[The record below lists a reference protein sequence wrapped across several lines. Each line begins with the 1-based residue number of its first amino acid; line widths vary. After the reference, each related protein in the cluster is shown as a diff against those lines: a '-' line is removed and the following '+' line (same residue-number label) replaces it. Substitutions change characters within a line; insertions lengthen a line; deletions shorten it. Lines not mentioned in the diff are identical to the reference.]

1 MVIIGAVFGD
11 NRAESAGAQTI
22 DLLYRKKAVR
32 SHFSRLHAE
41 NVDRVVDE
49 EMRISH
55 VAGCARAQGKCVFTS
70 WMQTKS
76 FVKRGYSINFD
87 NRNTKTERHDF
98 HRFFKKITIDFLN
111 VLECFNKLV
120 GLAASA

>member
-22 DLLYRKKAVR
+22 DLLYRKKAAG
-32 SHFSRLHAE
+32 SHFSRPHAE
-41 NVDRVVDE
+41 NVDRIVDE

-98 HRFFKKITIDFLN
+98 HSFLRN
-111 VLECFNKLV
+111 ISSDLLHGLECFNKL
-120 GLAASA
+120 G